1 MSEIQEILVKEMGE
15 LRERIAKLELKVE
28 DLEARQVSADVND
41 KLLKIEAK
49 VQELERAVA
58 ELRDKVAKIASYLQD
73 LYRYVSQR

>member
-1 MSEIQEILVKEMGE
+1 LSEIQEILVKEMGE

-28 DLEARQVSADVND
+28 GLEARQMSADVDD